1 MGSTAAL
8 SDGQF
13 TSGTRPVERAK
24 DLAQKATAAA
34 IAWLVAARAKKRGRG
49 RPKKSPATISTGLRI
64 SKAKGRPRNPVKPP
78 GKAGAPK
85 KYDAATMS
93 GFVERIDERKSKARA
108 QGCSIS
114 DDRALRDDI
123 IEHFKLEER
132 VAAKIS
138 LGLSQR
144 AAEDRVFKEIPLV
157 STATQ
162 TTTLDRRFRTLKVV
176 LSKSRKINF

>member
-1 MGSTAAL
+1 MPDTPIDL
-8 SDGQF
+8 RSD
-13 TSGTRPVERAK
+13 TVTRPTPGMRAAMANA
-24 DLAQKATAAA
+24 D
-34 IAWLVAARAKKRGRG
+34 VG
-49 RPKKSPATISTGLRI
+49 
-64 SKAKGRPRNPVKPP
+64 
-78 GKAGAPK
+78 
-85 KYDAATMS
+85 
-93 GFVERIDERKSKARA
+93 
-108 QGCSIS
+108 
-114 DDRALRDDI
+114 DDVFHEDPSVN
-123 IEHFKLEER
+123 KLEER